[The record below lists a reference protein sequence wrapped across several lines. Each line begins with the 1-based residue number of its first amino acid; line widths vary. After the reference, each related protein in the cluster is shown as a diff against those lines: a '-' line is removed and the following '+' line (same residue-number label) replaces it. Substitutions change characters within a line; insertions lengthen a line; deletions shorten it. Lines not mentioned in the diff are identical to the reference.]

1 MFNDKL
7 WLSEPFTKAQA
18 WIDLIFLAHW
28 KDEYK
33 YVRGN
38 KIKVNRGE
46 VSWSLRDLSKR
57 WKWSVNKT
65 VRYIKE
71 LENDKQ
77 LNTQNSKLS
86 NRYYIVNY
94 ELYQGDGYTNE
105 YTDEHTDEYKN
116 KEEVKEVKNIYKE
129 KIYKKETGNGKFIIP
144 SLEEIKEYC
153 LQRKNGVDANT
164 FYNFYESKGWM
175 IGKNKMKN
183 WKAAIHTWEK
193 NKKQKGESEWQ

>member
-28 KDEYK
+28 KNEYK

-129 KIYKKETGNGKFIIP
+129 KIYKKENGKFIIP